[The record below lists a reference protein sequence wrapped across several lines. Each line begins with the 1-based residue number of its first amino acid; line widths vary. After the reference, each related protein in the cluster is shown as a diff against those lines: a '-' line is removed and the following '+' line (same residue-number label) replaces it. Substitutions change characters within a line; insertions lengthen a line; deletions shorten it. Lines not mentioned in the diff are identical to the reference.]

1 MQKHWKREL
10 EIWKHGLG
18 RDLVAL
24 CQCTCARDW
33 ALTAF
38 ILLAFAH
45 STFKLTKVFIIDL
58 FYGKI
63 IKDFYGPNTNFK
75 YFQGLKTDCYNS
87 RVLKT
92 YMNEPWY
99 TLTDCYTPTRTD
111 PRKGSWGV
119 GVLEPSTPIFL
130 LQNGTLRF
138 SKINEVP
145 SQLLYRFNWHKCMG
159 TRNVCSITAH
169 YHSMV
174 CFINYVLTKSQH
186 RND

>member
-1 MQKHWKREL
+1 MYRVRELFLSGRDFYWRFLGLLSGELMQKHWKREL
-10 EIWKHGLG
+10 EIWKHGLR
-18 RDLVAL
+18 RDLAAL

-33 ALTAF
+33 VLTAF
-38 ILLAFAH
+38 ILPPFAL

-92 YMNEPWY
+92 CMNEPWY
-99 TLTDCYTPTRTD
+99 TLTDCYTPTKTD

-130 LQNGTLRF
+130 LKKWH
-138 SKINEVP
+138 SK
-145 SQLLYRFNWHKCMG
+145 
-159 TRNVCSITAH
+159 VCKDQWSAVTAA
-169 YHSMV
+169 
-174 CFINYVLTKSQH
+174 L
-186 RND
+186 